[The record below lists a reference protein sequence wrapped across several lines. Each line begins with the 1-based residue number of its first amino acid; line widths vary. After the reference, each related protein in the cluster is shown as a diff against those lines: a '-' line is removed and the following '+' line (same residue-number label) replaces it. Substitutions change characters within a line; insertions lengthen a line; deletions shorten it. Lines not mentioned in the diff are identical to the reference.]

1 MALGGGLA
9 VLAVAYFVASV
20 VALHILCP
28 TFDPTHRFLSEYAL
42 SEHGGWMIANF
53 FVMAGGAFVL
63 GGGLYC
69 ESRAAGRPWYGPHLL
84 ALCGLFLLLLGLFT
98 TDWQEGP
105 KSPIGVVHDV
115 VSTLPFVC
123 IGAAALL
130 LLIRLKGDPLWGA
143 LHRPTLVLAC
153 VAGGMITLAY
163 LVQFS
168 LRWTG
173 LIQRSAALPVLAWLL
188 LVALRLFAAA
198 RRGGRK
204 AAPASD
210 AARSRS

>member
-1 MALGGGLA
+1 MAMGGGLA
-9 VLAVAYFVASV
+9 VLAVVYFVASV
-20 VALHILCP
+20 VALHFLCP
-28 TFDPTHRFLSEYAL
+28 NFDPTHRFLSEYAL
-42 SEHGGWMIANF
+42 SEYGGWMTANF
-53 FVMAGGAFVL
+53 FVMASGAFAL

-84 ALCGLFLLLLGLFT
+84 ALCGLCLLLLGIFT

-123 IGAAALL
+123 IGAAAFL
-130 LLIRLKGDPLWGA
+130 LLIRLKGDPHWGA
-143 LHRPTLVLAC
+143 LHRPTLVLAA
-153 VAGGMITLAY
+153 VAGCMLFLAY

-168 LRWTG
+168 LRWSG
-173 LIQRSAALPVLAWLL
+173 LIQRSAALPVLGWLL

-198 RRGGRK
+198 RLDRK
-204 AAPASD
+204 SKSPPEPVA
-210 AARSRS
+210 